1 MKSIGKIRNTESLT
15 DKAYSHIKTALNRGA
30 FNPGQRL
37 TSREVAAAL
46 GVSITPAREAL
57 GRLCQVVMSRRDQD
71 SRPVQAAISAA

>member
-57 GRLCQVVMSRRDQD
+57 GKLVVGTLL
-71 SRPVQAAISAA
+71 